1 MFTFEIKPEIHSK
14 GSSFYTE
21 ETILNRL
28 KIIENKEDVQSKRE
42 IEYLQNL
49 LNKLKEKSLSQ

>member
-14 GSSFYTE
+14 GSSIYTE

-28 KIIENKEDVQSKRE
+28 QIIENKEDVKYKRE
-42 IEYLQNL
+42 VEYLQNL
-49 LNKLKEKSLSQ
+49 LNKLKEKSI

>member
-14 GSSFYTE
+14 GSSIYTE

-28 KIIENKEDVQSKRE
+28 QINENKEDVKYKRE
-42 IEYLQNL
+42 VEYLQNL
-49 LNKLKEKSLSQ
+49 LNKLKEKSI